1 MRLDN
6 FRDKNKL
13 SPIPLSL
20 LWKSGM
26 WDEARY
32 KLEARA
38 GGELPRQS
46 GAKKKEGRGDIKE
59 APSWSETRFKSL
71 GCVLVLAI
79 THHMSNVFPSMPA

>member
-26 WDEARY
+26 WDEARC

-46 GAKKKEGRGDIKE
+46 RGKTKEGREDIKE

-71 GCVLVLAI
+71 GVLVAV
-79 THHMSNVFPSMPA
+79 THHVSNVFP

>member
-1 MRLDN
+1 MRLAN
-6 FRDKNKL
+6 LRDKNKL

-46 GAKKKEGRGDIKE
+46 RGRKKEGREDIKGE
-59 APSWSETRFKSL
+59 PSWSETRFETL
-71 GCVLVLAI
+71 GALLAI
-79 THHMSNVFPSMPA
+79 THHMSKVFP